1 MGNMTYEFKDNETV
15 LETYEWDNT
24 WIDHANDKDTPRVLY
39 IGDSISYA
47 TRRIVTDRSGGRY
60 LVDGYGSSK
69 ALDNP
74 YLFDSIKMFA
84 AQQGRRAAIIVNNG
98 LHGWHLDDGVQ
109 YPELYDALIAFL
121 RKEFEGVPIFA
132 VLTTSVRD
140 VEREERVKSRNAA
153 ALAVAQKHGIG
164 VIDLYSI
171 SAAHQDLWS
180 DGVHFTRECYEL
192 FADHIL
198 QILDSELKK

>member
-1 MGNMTYEFKDNETV
+1 MGNLTYEHIDTRDV

-24 WIDHANDKDTPRVLY
+24 WIDHANDSDTPRILY

-47 TRRIVTDRSGGRY
+47 TRRIVTERSGGKL

-69 ALDNP
+69 ALDNKFL
-74 YLFDSIKMFA
+74 YDSIRMFA
-84 AQQGRRAAIIVNNG
+84 AQQGRRSAIIVNNG
-98 LHGWHLDDGVQ
+98 LHGWHLSDTEQ
-109 YPELYDALIAFL
+109 YPELYDKLIAFL
-121 RKEFEGVPIFA
+121 IEEFKGTPIFV

-140 VEREERVKSRNAA
+140 AAREERVKARNAA
-153 ALAVAQKHGIG
+153 ALAVAEKYGLG

-180 DGVHFTRECYEL
+180 DGVHFQRECYEL

-198 QILDSELKK
+198 ECLKDIK

>member
-1 MGNMTYEFKDNETV
+1 MSNLTYEYTENKTP

-24 WIDHANDKDTPRVLY
+24 WIEQANNTDTPRVLY

-47 TRRIVTDRSGGRY
+47 TRRIVTEVSAGTL

-74 YLFDSIKMFA
+74 FLFDSIRMFA
-84 AQQGRRAAIIVNNG
+84 AQQGRRSAIIVNNG
-98 LHGWHLDDGVQ
+98 LHGWHLDDKEE
-109 YPELYDALIAFL
+109 YAALYDKMIAFL
-121 RKEFEGVPIFA
+121 LEEFKGTPVFS

-140 VEREERVKSRNAA
+140 EAREQRVKARNEA
-153 ALAVAQKHGIG
+153 ALAVAQKYGIG

-171 SAAHQDLWS
+171 SAANHELWS
-180 DGVHFTRECYEL
+180 DGVHFKRECYEM
-192 FADHIL
+192 FAKCIV
-198 QILDSELKK
+198 ENLKDIK